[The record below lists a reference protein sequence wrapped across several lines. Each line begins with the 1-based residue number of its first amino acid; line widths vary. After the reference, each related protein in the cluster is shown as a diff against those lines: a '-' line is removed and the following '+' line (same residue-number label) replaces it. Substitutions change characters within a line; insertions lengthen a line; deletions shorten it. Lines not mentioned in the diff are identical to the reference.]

1 MLAIEMDSD
10 TLDEGTS
17 PESLSPMSRFA
28 ENHVSGL
35 IFDDDDDEDDDVLIK
50 DGSSSP
56 PSDGGRRLFLA
67 RRQPSR
73 FGSGA
78 GQLSSSATD
87 LSSQRTAGVTVSQHK
102 AGRAANLK
110 SAGKS
115 AASVSTTGS
124 RAPHPSRTPLIPR
137 KAEDWEP
144 WKSILYELYIT
155 QNRILREIINLMDTT
170 YNLKATPKMYKN
182 QFARW
187 NFFKYAIKRKPP
199 KGKTGRSA
207 KRTVEE
213 DDGAPVAVHNHDD
226 LILSPLLLH
235 KSSQS
240 RAMQAGLTAVRQFVN
255 GYVDLDPVHLQED
268 VVFGYHDPCYRYFK
282 TAMDLFDLKEN
293 VEGGRVL
300 RLAFLQIEPKVL
312 EPDLKSFSDLCFLIP
327 HLLLESGRKDILSAY
342 LQYLTRLATVKF
354 GNHPFTEILTSFA
367 DLTDRPE
374 EIMRYIMTLS
384 KVNADTIA
392 GLKNV
397 LGRTQT
403 WAQNQYLACQRST
416 DPATAV
422 ARVTHDHHMIRLE
435 AQSVYWA
442 QNLIMNDPESDDLAS
457 QWLHRNFDT
466 DFAERCEGFLVTVK
480 ERVAAGTIPGEF
492 AMMMECLYIGWLND
506 FYETQEDWENVFKWA
521 RRGLELST
529 NEQYIIWSIHV
540 EGLMRKH
547 GTVEEAEEL
556 RAKRLQHEWLESVR
570 LQVDRLSLN

>member
-1 MLAIEMDSD
+1 MDSD
-10 TLDEGTS
+10 ILDEGTS
-17 PESLSPMSRFA
+17 PESLSPRSHFVG
-28 ENHVSGL
+28 NHVSGL
-35 IFDDDDDEDDDVLIK
+35 IFDDDDDDNYDDDDGMMIK
-50 DGSSSP
+50 DASTSP
-56 PSDGGRRLFLA
+56 SSDGDKRLFVA
-67 RRQPSR
+67 RRQPSK
-73 FGSGA
+73 FV
-78 GQLSSSATD
+78 
-87 LSSQRTAGVTVSQHK
+87 SQRMAGVTVSQHK
-102 AGRAANLK
+102 AARAANLK

-115 AASVSTTGS
+115 AASLSATGS

-155 QNRILREIINLMDTT
+155 QNRILRDIINLMDTT

-199 KGKTGRSA
+199 RGKTGRAA
-207 KRTVEE
+207 KGADEE
-213 DDGAPVAVHNHDD
+213 DDGAPVAAHNMNHDD
-226 LILSPLLLH
+226 LISPLLLH

-240 RAMQAGLTAVRQFVN
+240 RAMQAGLTAVRHFVN
-255 GYVDLDPVHLQED
+255 GYVDLDPVHLKED

-312 EPDLKSFSDLCFLIP
+312 EPDLKSFSDLCFLVP
-327 HLLLESGRKDILSAY
+327 HLLLESDRKDILSAY

-354 GNHPFTEILTSFA
+354 GNHPFTEVLSSFA

-392 GLKNV
+392 GLKSM
-397 LGRTQT
+397 LARTQT

-457 QWLHRNFDT
+457 QWLHRKFDT
-466 DFAERCEGFLVTVK
+466 DFAERCEGFLVKVK
-480 ERVAAGTIPGEF
+480 DRVAAGTIPGEF

-506 FYETQEDWENVFKWA
+506 YYETQEDWENVFKWA

-547 GTVEEAEEL
+547 GTAEEAEEL
-556 RAKRLQHEWLESVR
+556 RVKRLQHEWLESVR
-570 LQVDRLSLN
+570 LQVDKLSMN